1 MNRSRECLQEGKE
14 RELFL
19 SREITRESGKA
30 MAESREV
37 SRENG
42 EVFVSRA
49 SCQRNLLSDQGKA

>member
-49 SCQRNLLSDQGKA
+49 S